1 MFILPINLI
10 SLGVFD
16 RLQHPQIALVRLLS
30 NHSSVKESDCL
41 NFILLADFWKHLKK
55 DAEKWH
61 CYCKTVT

>member
-16 RLQHPQIALVRLLS
+16 RLRHPQIALVRLLS

-41 NFILLADFWKHLKK
+41 NFILLADFWN
-55 DAEKWH
+55 
-61 CYCKTVT
+61 T